1 MGGIYSAIR
10 EKQGDRPCDGQ
21 DFIEHQ
27 VKIGH
32 LKVDDPELA
41 ARQYIELSTG
51 TFFKLRLFG
60 ELEGPVPEEEL
71 DRIIGSAVNVFM
83 AAYGTDKA

>member
-1 MGGIYSAIR
+1 M
-10 EKQGDRPCDGQ
+10 
-21 DFIEHQ
+21 
-27 VKIGH
+27 
-32 LKVDDPELA
+32 A